1 MKNNL
6 FGVNFLGLCFIVS
19 SDVSSG
25 LNVIALLFLYK
36 VKYYFNRLEQNNL
49 IRIELLF

>member
-25 LNVIALLFLYK
+25 LNVIALFFLTPSQIWI
-36 VKYYFNRLEQNNL
+36 NHLEQNK
-49 IRIELLF
+49 ELSYFFQ

>member
-25 LNVIALLFLYK
+25 LNVIALFFLTQSQICI
-36 VKYYFNRLEQNNL
+36 NLLEQN
-49 IRIELLF
+49 IELSYFFQ